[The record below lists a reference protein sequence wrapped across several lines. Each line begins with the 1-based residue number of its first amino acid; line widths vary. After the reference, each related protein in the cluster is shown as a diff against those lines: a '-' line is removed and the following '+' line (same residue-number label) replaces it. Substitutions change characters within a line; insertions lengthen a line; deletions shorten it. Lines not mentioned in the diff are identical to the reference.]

1 MEIVIVILSTLFGV
15 AIATNKF
22 ENENEFENEK

>member
-1 MEIVIVILSTLFGV
+1 MEIVIVILATLFGV

-22 ENENEFENEK
+22 ENEFENEK

>member
-1 MEIVIVILSTLFGV
+1 MEILIVIFATLLGV

-22 ENENEFENEK
+22 ENENYSDEN